1 MDNRDVVS
9 GHRKLALLQL
19 LQQDPD
25 YSIND
30 TLLQQ
35 LLAAQ
40 GHGVS
45 IAVVRADM
53 AWLEQLSLLSI
64 SYLPGC
70 YVAVLRSEGL
80 DVASGISVVPGIAR
94 PRPV

>member
-1 MDNRDVVS
+1 MDSKDVVTE
-9 GHRKLALLQL
+9 HRRLALLQL

-30 TLLQQ
+30 SLLQQ

-40 GHGVS
+40 GHGAG
-45 IAVVRADM
+45 IAVIRADM

-64 SYLPGC
+64 SRLPGC
-70 YVAVLRSEGL
+70 CVAVLRAEGL
-80 DVASGISVVPGIAR
+80 DVANGTSLVPGIAR